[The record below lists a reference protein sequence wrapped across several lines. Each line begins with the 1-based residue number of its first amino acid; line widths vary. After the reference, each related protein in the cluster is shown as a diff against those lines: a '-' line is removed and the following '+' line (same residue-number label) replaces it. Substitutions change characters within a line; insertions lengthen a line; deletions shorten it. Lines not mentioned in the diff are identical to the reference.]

1 MHLCKSDPFFSKR
14 FISFYFVIVFL
25 SVSLVLLI
33 LGQTMA
39 IFNYDFAVSL
49 GLQEDVNEVG
59 EFGVQINRAFGA
71 GDTLVYIPLV
81 AISILGLVLKKRW
94 ALTTTAAVMGI
105 SAYWATT
112 VAFMLWFLI
121 DVPNYDFLPGPE
133 YWVFISAY
141 IVFGAWG
148 VFYLIFRGD
157 NIIS

>member
-1 MHLCKSDPFFSKR
+1 MTNAKR
-14 FISFYFVIVFL
+14 SISFRIVIVFL
-25 SVSLVLLI
+25 AVSMVLLI

-49 GLQEDVNEVG
+49 GLQEDVKEVG
-59 EFGVQINRAFGA
+59 EFGVQLNRAFGA
-71 GDTLVYIPLV
+71 GDTVVYIPLI
-81 AISILGLVLKKRW
+81 AISIVGLVLKKRW
-94 ALTTTAAVMGI
+94 ALITTAAVMGI

-121 DVPNYDFLPGPE
+121 GVPNYSFMPSPE

-141 IVFGAWG
+141 LIFGVWG

-157 NIIS
+157 KIIS